1 MKFDKNFGYTRD
13 LDKPHSDDEGDP
25 NKGTMVRFFE
35 TRQPKH
41 DLRGQPIVDEKTGE
55 PTMSDA
61 ILMMEF
67 FTTHDPKTKP
77 VRKATEG
84 DKREWKA
91 AYELFRQGQDFTKQ
105 AGTPLD
111 VLPDL
116 DLMSRAMLQSQG
128 IFSVEQLSDMTSVSL
143 GPDVRNWINKAR
155 TYRLQNKPKPNQELL
170 DEMAAM
176 RAELASLKADRSAKT
191 NPKTQEAKGIAA

>member
-25 NKGTMVRFFE
+25 NKGTMVEFFE
-35 TRQPKH
+35 TRQPRH
-41 DLRGQPIVDEKTGE
+41 GLRGEPILDDKGE
-55 PTMSDA
+55 PVMSDA
-61 ILMMEF
+61 ILMMKF
-67 FTTHDPKTKP
+67 YTTHDPKTVP
-77 VRKATEG
+77 IRKATEM
-84 DKREWKA
+84 DKREFKR
-91 AYELFRQGQDFTKQ
+91 AYELFVQGRNFTEQ

-111 VLPDL
+111 VLPDI
-116 DLMSRAMLQSQG
+116 DIMNRAMLNSQG
-128 IFSVEQLSDMTSVSL
+128 IFSVEQLSDMNNATLS
-143 GPDVRNWINKAR
+143 PDVRNWVNKAR